1 MYMLFENVG
10 EAAFSRQRNYLNR
23 ISSLTFVKKR
33 FFNKKIVDND
43 GLQCR
48 TPFS

>member
-23 ISSLTFVKKR
+23 ISLTFVKKR
-33 FFNKKIVDND
+33 FFDKKIVDND

-48 TPFS
+48 PPFS